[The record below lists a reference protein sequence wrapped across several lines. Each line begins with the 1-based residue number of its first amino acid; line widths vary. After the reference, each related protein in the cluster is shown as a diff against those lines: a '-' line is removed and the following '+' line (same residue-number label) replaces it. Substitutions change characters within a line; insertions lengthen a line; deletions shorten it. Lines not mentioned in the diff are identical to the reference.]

1 MLGEAL
7 NPVDTKFVDVTI
19 SAPDEAEVLN
29 RPSSPPPATRPQQRP
44 PVESPSRNT
53 GPQKPKLAMGES
65 LRFAYETFVSNKVRF
80 LLTALGM
87 VIGTASLVLVVT
99 IGLTG
104 KQYILDQ
111 IQGIGANLIYA
122 NYSGAGQ
129 RITAVALDELT
140 VDDLA
145 AVRQQVPSVV
155 AATPFVTLN
164 DRISVGDGKEQD
176 ISILGVFPEY
186 SQVRNLVLLAG
197 RFFDTE
203 DSQRRNKVGVI
214 TEKLAVKLFE
224 TPDNAVGRV
233 IKLNGLPFTGIGGF
247 KERVETFGQSE
258 VEDNTMAIPYS
269 VSRFFLPSNA
279 VRQIY
284 FSVASPDE
292 VTTATAQI
300 KRVLQLRHRPE
311 SVYNV
316 ENLTQLVTLAEKTA
330 NILTVVLLLIAAVVL
345 LVSGIGIMNIM
356 LATVSARIREIGI
369 RKAVGAT
376 KREIRFQFLSE
387 AILISLS
394 GGVLGI
400 VIGLAIPFSVRYLT
414 AYRIP
419 ISGLSAIIAIVV
431 CSLVGILF
439 GTLPAIR
446 ASQLDPVESLR
457 YE

>member
-1 MLGEAL
+1 
-7 NPVDTKFVDVTI
+7 VDTKLVDVTNSALNVEKEYHDQEYHEPRKPEFVI
-19 SAPDEAEVLN
+19 S
-29 RPSSPPPATRPQQRP
+29 
-44 PVESPSRNT
+44 
-53 GPQKPKLAMGES
+53 ES
-65 LRFAYETFVSNKVRF
+65 LRFAYDTFLTNRVRF

-87 VIGTASLVLVVT
+87 MIGTASLVLVVT

-122 NYSGAGQ
+122 SYLGAGQ

-140 VDDLA
+140 VDDLT
-145 AVRQQVPSVV
+145 AVRQQVSAVV
-155 AATPFVTLN
+155 AASPFVSLN
-164 DRISVGDGKEQD
+164 DRISVPNGKEQD

-186 SQVRNLVLLAG
+186 RQVRNLVLLAG
-197 RFFDTE
+197 RFFDAE
-203 DSQRRNKVGVI
+203 DEQGRDKVGVI
-214 TEKLAVKLFE
+214 TEKLAVKLFR
-224 TPDNAVGRV
+224 TPVNSVGQV
-233 IKLNGLPFTGIGGF
+233 IKLNGLPFTVIGVF

-284 FSVASPDE
+284 FTVASPEE
-292 VTTATAQI
+292 VTAATAQI

-316 ENLTQLVTLAEKTA
+316 ENLTPLVNLAEKTA

-356 LATVSARIREIGI
+356 LATVSARTHEIGI

-376 KREIRFQFLSE
+376 RREIRFQFLSE
-387 AILISLS
+387 AILIALI

-400 VIGLAIPFSVRYLT
+400 VIGLAIPFSVRFFT

-419 ISGLSAIIAIVV
+419 ISGLSAIIAIGVS
-431 CSLVGILF
+431 SLVGILF
-439 GTLPAIR
+439 GTVPAIR
-446 ASQLDPVESLR
+446 AAQLDPVESLR

>member
-1 MLGEAL
+1 MNLLE
-7 NPVDTKFVDVTI
+7 TKLVDVTNSALDNGSQDNGPHKPELVI
-19 SAPDEAEVLN
+19 S
-29 RPSSPPPATRPQQRP
+29 
-44 PVESPSRNT
+44 
-53 GPQKPKLAMGES
+53 ES
-65 LRFAYETFVSNKVRF
+65 LRFAYDTFLTNRVRF

-87 VIGTASLVLVVT
+87 MIGTASLVLVVT

-104 KQYILDQ
+104 KEYILDQ
-111 IQGIGANLIYA
+111 IQGIGSNLVYA
-122 NYSGAGQ
+122 SYAGAGQ

-140 VDDLA
+140 VEDLT
-145 AVRQQVPSVV
+145 AVRQQVSSVV
-155 AATPFVTLN
+155 AASPFVTLN
-164 DRISVGDGKEQD
+164 DRISVPNGKEQD

-186 SQVRNLVLLAG
+186 RQVRNLVLLAG
-197 RFFDTE
+197 RFFDAE
-203 DSQRRNKVGVI
+203 DEQGRDKVGVI
-214 TEKLAVKLFE
+214 TEKLAVKLYR
-224 TPDNAVGRV
+224 TPVSSVGQV
-233 IKLNGLPFTGIGGF
+233 IKLNGLPFTVIGVF

-284 FSVASPDE
+284 FTVASPDE
-292 VTTATAQI
+292 VTAATAQI
-300 KRVLQLRHRPE
+300 KWVLQSRHRPE

-316 ENLTQLVTLAEKTA
+316 ENLTPLVNLAEKTA

-369 RKAVGAT
+369 RRAFGAT

-387 AILISLS
+387 AVLIALV

-400 VIGLAIPFSVRYLT
+400 IIGLAIPFSVRFFT

-419 ISGLSAIIAIVV
+419 ISGLSAIIAIGVS
-431 CSLVGILF
+431 SLVGILF
-439 GTLPAIR
+439 GTVPAIR
-446 ASQLDPVESLR
+446 AAQLDPVESLR

>member
-1 MLGEAL
+1 MNLL
-7 NPVDTKFVDVTI
+7 DTKLEDVTNSALDNGRLNDGRLNGSRLDNGPRKPELVI
-19 SAPDEAEVLN
+19 S
-29 RPSSPPPATRPQQRP
+29 
-44 PVESPSRNT
+44 
-53 GPQKPKLAMGES
+53 ES
-65 LRFAYETFVSNKVRF
+65 LRFAYDTFLSNKVRF

-87 VIGTASLVLVVT
+87 MIGTASLVLVVT

-122 NYSGAGQ
+122 SYSGAGQ

-140 VDDLA
+140 VEDLT
-145 AVRQQVPSVV
+145 AVREQVSSVV
-155 AATPFVTLN
+155 AASPFVTLN
-164 DRISVGDGKEQD
+164 DRISVPNGKEQD

-186 SQVRNLVLLAG
+186 RQVRNLVLLAG
-197 RFFDTE
+197 RFFDAE
-203 DSQRRNKVGVI
+203 DEQGRDKVGVI
-214 TEKLAVKLFE
+214 TEKLAVKLFR
-224 TPDNAVGRV
+224 TPVGAVGQV
-233 IKLNGLPFTGIGGF
+233 IKLNGLPFTVIGVF

-284 FSVASPDE
+284 FTVASPDE
-292 VTTATAQI
+292 VTAATAQI
-300 KRVLQLRHRPE
+300 KWVLQSRHRPE

-316 ENLTQLVTLAEKTA
+316 ENLTPLVNLAEKTA

-369 RKAVGAT
+369 RRAFGAT

-387 AILISLS
+387 AVLIALV

-400 VIGLAIPFSVRYLT
+400 IIGLAIPFSVRYFT

-419 ISGLSAIIAIVV
+419 ISGLSAIIAIGVS
-431 CSLVGILF
+431 SLVGILF